1 MKISFYY
8 LNIKRFDKTIKSV
21 YFLYIYSIHCSVHGN
36 LYSDVIV
43 LSDPLLTLTKMRI
56 I

>member
-21 YFLYIYSIHCSVHGN
+21 YFLYIY
-36 LYSDVIV
+36 IV
-43 LSDPLLTLTKMRI
+43 YTAVYMVTYTVM
-56 I
+56 